1 MESENNAEYRGIYNY
16 LNGKMRNTNN
26 TNFTIT

>member
-16 LNGKMRNTNN
+16 LNGKMRNILT
-26 TNFTIT
+26 TQISQ

>member
-16 LNGKMRNTNN
+16 LNGKMRNILTQ
-26 TNFTIT
+26 ILQ